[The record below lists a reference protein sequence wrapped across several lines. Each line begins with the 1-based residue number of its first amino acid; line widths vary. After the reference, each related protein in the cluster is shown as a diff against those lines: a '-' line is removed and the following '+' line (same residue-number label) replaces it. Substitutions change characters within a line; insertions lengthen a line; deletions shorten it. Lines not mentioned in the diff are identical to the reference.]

1 MHSDHFSWKS
11 KQLLPPCTYHTC
23 EIATCRL
30 KLWAPLVASN
40 TNDDDND
47 DDNNNNNTNNYFNN
61 NANSLPRIVMTT
73 NIQSG
78 GICSVNYY

>member
-47 DDNNNNNTNNYFNN
+47 DDNNNNNNIII
-61 NANSLPRIVMTT
+61 LIIMLIVY
-73 NIQSG
+73 QE
-78 GICSVNYY
+78 Y

>member
-30 KLWAPLVASN
+30 KLWAPLDASN

-47 DDNNNNNTNNYFNN
+47 DDNNNNNINN
-61 NANSLPRIVMTT
+61 NANSLPRILTIT

>member
-47 DDNNNNNTNNYFNN
+47 DDNNNNNNN
-61 NANSLPRIVMTT
+61 NNNIIILIIMLIVY
-73 NIQSG
+73 QE
-78 GICSVNYY
+78 Y

>member
-23 EIATCRL
+23 EIATCILR
-30 KLWAPLVASN
+30 LWASLVASN
-40 TNDDDND
+40 TSDDDND
-47 DDNNNNNTNNYFNN
+47 DGDNNNNNNNINN
-61 NANSLPRIVMTT
+61 NANSLPRILMTT

>member
-47 DDNNNNNTNNYFNN
+47 DDNNNNNNN
-61 NANSLPRIVMTT
+61 NNIIILIIMLIVY
-73 NIQSG
+73 QE
-78 GICSVNYY
+78 Y

>member
-47 DDNNNNNTNNYFNN
+47 DDNNNNNNIII
-61 NANSLPRIVMTT
+61 LIIMLIVY
-73 NIQSG
+73 QQ
-78 GICSVNYY
+78 Y

>member
-47 DDNNNNNTNNYFNN
+47 DDNNNNNNN
-61 NANSLPRIVMTT
+61 NNIIILIIMLIVY
-73 NIQSG
+73 QQ
-78 GICSVNYY
+78 Y

>member
-47 DDNNNNNTNNYFNN
+47 DDNNNNN
-61 NANSLPRIVMTT
+61 ANSLPRILMTT

>member
-1 MHSDHFSWKS
+1 MRLHCTCMHSDHFSWKS

-47 DDNNNNNTNNYFNN
+47 DDNNNNNNN
-61 NANSLPRIVMTT
+61 NNIIILIIMLIVY
-73 NIQSG
+73 QE
-78 GICSVNYY
+78 Y

>member
-11 KQLLPPCTYHTC
+11 KQLLPSCTYHTC

-30 KLWAPLVASN
+30 KLWARLDASN

-47 DDNNNNNTNNYFNN
+47 DDNNNNNINN
-61 NANSLPRIVMTT
+61 NANSLPRILMTT

>member
-11 KQLLPPCTYHTC
+11 KQLLSPCTYHTC

-30 KLWAPLVASN
+30 KLWTPLVASN

-47 DDNNNNNTNNYFNN
+47 DDNNNNNNN
-61 NANSLPRIVMTT
+61 NNIIILIIMLIVY
-73 NIQSG
+73 QE
-78 GICSVNYY
+78 Y

>member
-47 DDNNNNNTNNYFNN
+47 DDNNNNNNN
-61 NANSLPRIVMTT
+61 NNNIIILIIMLIVY
-73 NIQSG
+73 QQ
-78 GICSVNYY
+78 Y